1 MDRTSSRRPWWA
13 WPLVFCVLV
22 AAMVL
27 LDAAWYVAVPVV
39 FAVSVGFEWAWDRY
53 AIRRSAQ
60 SNGTDGP
67 GGH

>member
-1 MDRTSSRRPWWA
+1 MDRISSRRPWWV

-22 AAMVL
+22 AVLVL
-27 LDAAWYVAVPVV
+27 LDAPWYVAVPVV

-53 AIRRSAQ
+53 ANWRAHQ
-60 SNGTDGP
+60 SLDTNGP

>member
-1 MDRTSSRRPWWA
+1 
-13 WPLVFCVLV
+13 
-22 AAMVL
+22 MVL

-53 AIRRSAQ
+53 ANRRSAQ
-60 SNGTDGP
+60 SHGGNGP